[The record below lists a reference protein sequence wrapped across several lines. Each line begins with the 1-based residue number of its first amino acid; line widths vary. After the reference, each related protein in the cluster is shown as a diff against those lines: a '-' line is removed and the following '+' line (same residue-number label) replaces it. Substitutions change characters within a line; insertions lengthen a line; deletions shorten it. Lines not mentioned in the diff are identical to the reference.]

1 MLSLSGV
8 RCVRASGIVS
18 LCYSIL
24 LEDDSAFVDFA
35 PLKVYKGKEMFT
47 SYKWR
52 LLWSSLP

>member
-52 LLWSSLP
+52 LL